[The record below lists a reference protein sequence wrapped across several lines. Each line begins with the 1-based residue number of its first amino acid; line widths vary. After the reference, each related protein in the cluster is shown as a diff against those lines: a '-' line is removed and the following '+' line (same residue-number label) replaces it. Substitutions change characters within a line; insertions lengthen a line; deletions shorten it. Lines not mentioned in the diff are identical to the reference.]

1 MSGKCAARKA
11 HTHTHCHTHLHCL
24 WDLQMK
30 PVSFV
35 RCTFAAAAEL
45 GMMFHPKDSLVL
57 NQTRDCELKAK
68 TQLDDVTCLM
78 LELY

>member
-1 MSGKCAARKA
+1 
-11 HTHTHCHTHLHCL
+11 
-24 WDLQMK
+24 MK

-45 GMMFHPKDSLVL
+45 GMMFHPKYSLVL

-68 TQLDDVTCLM
+68 TQLDDVTCPL